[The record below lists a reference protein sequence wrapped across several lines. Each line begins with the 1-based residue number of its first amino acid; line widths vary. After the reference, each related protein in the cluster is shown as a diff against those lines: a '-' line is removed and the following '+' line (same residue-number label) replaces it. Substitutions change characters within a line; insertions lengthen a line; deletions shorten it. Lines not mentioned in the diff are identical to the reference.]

1 MWGKIVLKRRIR
13 AGKITKGKTMKV
25 SKRMEDYLLGSC
37 MLGMQIARGE
47 TKVEAFIKW
56 KNKVIEQIKGEE

>member
-1 MWGKIVLKRRIR
+1 
-13 AGKITKGKTMKV
+13 MKV